1 MYCIEVNDVT
11 YTYPLEELPSIQSVS
26 LKLEKGKVYALMGAN
41 GSGKTTLCNIIR
53 GFIPDFF
60 QGEMKGE
67 VLLYGVPVQEYTLG
81 ELAKKIGYVFQNPF
95 NQITGARDNV
105 YEEIAYGLEK
115 AGISVPEMK
124 EKIERVM
131 KMTNIEMLKEKN
143 PFELSGGEQQ
153 RVAFAS
159 SLVLEPDIFVIDEP
173 TSQLDPKESK
183 RIFEIISKL
192 KSMNKT
198 IVLVEQKSELIAEYA
213 DEVIIMNEG
222 KVITKGEKHEV
233 LFNQELI
240 RYGVALPQAVLLAH
254 ELKCRGISFNENC
267 ITRSEVEKQ
276 LREGKK
282 NGNY

>member
-1 MYCIEVNDVT
+1 MYCIEINDVT
-11 YTYPLEELPSIQSVS
+11 YNYPLEELPSIQNVS
-26 LKLEKGKVYALMGAN
+26 FKLEEGKVYALMGAN

-67 VLLYGVPVQEYTLG
+67 VLLYGVPMQEYTLG
-81 ELAKKIGYVFQNPF
+81 ELSKKIGYVFQNPF

-115 AGISVPEMK
+115 AGASVAEMK
-124 EKIERVM
+124 QKIDYVM

-159 SLVLEPDIFVIDEP
+159 ALVLEPDIFVIDEP

-213 DEVIIMNEG
+213 DEVIVMHEG
-222 KVITKGEKHEV
+222 RVIAKGEKHDV
-233 LFNQELI
+233 LFEQELM

-254 ELKCRGISFNENC
+254 ELRCRGMVFNEKC

-276 LREGKK
+276 LREGEK